1 MDFSVPKDLSKYSAD
16 AIRGLIEVARNEFSA
31 LSGQVKEAG
40 VTAVTAEQLDDL
52 EALKQFWYT
61 DGPAAI
67 EAQQAIA
74 DRFAAATEAP
84 EVPVAVPAEP
94 AVITPSV
101 EDILDAGTAPT
112 DTHTAVPED
121 VPVAYSAFI
130 ASAGVAGFE
139 AGQKLT
145 SMLDVT
151 KAFMERA
158 AANASMSARGTV
170 VSVSPVAQLVR
181 DYPDEFSMMEDSSD
195 YPKLLALT
203 DERNLPGGSLLAADK
218 IARDKI
224 RENPRPGQD
233 AMVASAGWCAPSE
246 TDYSVCLQI
255 STDGMWNGPEVQAR
269 RGGVRHNTGLDFST
283 IFGTCVSGGPYATGF
298 FNLSEA
304 EVESGVAK
312 TCLEISC
319 GSTTD
324 TRLGVTGV
332 CLTGNILANRGWPE
346 YTEAFVRGAMAV
358 SKHQINALQ
367 IAAIVAGSTAVTLT
381 GNAPWA
387 TDGTVVSQ
395 VMSAVGL
402 AVVDIKYALRAQ
414 QSSTFEVLMPFWI
427 LEQMRADW
435 IRRNGRGSNRE
446 DLILADTEIAAGF
459 AARGAR
465 VQYLYDWQ
473 DAFATCATS
482 GSPGSSTPITSLP
495 TSLDFVVYP
504 AGTWVR
510 AVQNVIT
517 LNSIYDS
524 TKLVSNQVTQLFTED
539 GWAMLQM
546 CTTSRVY
553 TVDICPSGLTG
564 GTHTVTC

>member
-31 LSGQVKEAG
+31 LSDQVKEAG

-158 AANASMSARGTV
+158 AANASMSSRGTV

>member
-31 LSGQVKEAG
+31 LSDQVKEAG

-446 DLILADTEIAAGF
+446 DLILADTEITAGF